1 MRPGTKPTCGSSALG
16 RLGLL
21 ILSALL
27 PLLLVSCAANP
38 SGVTQLLPQSRGDLL
53 LTQAVQPAPPSADK
67 RDPLQV
73 CAVVPEEELGEMRG
87 CNGAYYFNFV
97 MDINLTN
104 PTNPTIN
111 VQHTASV
118 PTGRSEPQFNGA
130 KAYYAENS
138 GDNSVFY
145 LAGPTPGGL
154 ASELIVAGNNN
165 IIFSNTEFNFH
176 MPNAATLTP
185 SINVLSASSL
195 SGIGVK

>member
-1 MRPGTKPTCGSSALG
+1 LG

-38 SGVTQLLPQSRGDLL
+38 SGVTQLLPQSQGDLL
-53 LTQAVQPAPPSADK
+53 LTKAVQPAPTSADN

-87 CNGAYYFNFV
+87 CQGYYYFNFV

-104 PTNPTIN
+104 PTPT
-111 VQHTASV
+111 VKTEFTASV

-130 KAYYAENS
+130 KAYYAEN
-138 GDNSVFY
+138 GVDEKGVPNSVFY

-154 ASELIVAGNNN
+154 TSELIVAGNNN
-165 IIFSNTEFNFH
+165 IVFSNTEFNFH
-176 MPNAATLTP
+176 MPNAASLTP
-185 SINVLSASSL
+185 SVNVLSASSL